1 MAAVWFCDFEAIGS
15 GTSSITNR
23 SQGKQKPREAPENG
37 TFQNFRRVSKIIKVG
52 EKEMEEM
59 TKVEIKHL
67 VETLQKLGF
76 SDTQIVKILLSIE
89 Q

>member
-1 MAAVWFCDFEAIGS
+1 
-15 GTSSITNR
+15 
-23 SQGKQKPREAPENG
+23 
-37 TFQNFRRVSKIIKVG
+37 
-52 EKEMEEM
+52 M